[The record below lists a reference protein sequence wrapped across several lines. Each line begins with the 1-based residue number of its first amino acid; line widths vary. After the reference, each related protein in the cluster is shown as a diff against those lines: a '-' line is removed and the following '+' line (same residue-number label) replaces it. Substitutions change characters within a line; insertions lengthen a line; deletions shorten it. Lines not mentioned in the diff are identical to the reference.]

1 MRNIIKKLL
10 LISSFVMLA
19 SYTNAQDSPLGKP
32 KDEIRNSYQSLIPLI
47 KTLKSDS
54 CDIFEMPGGIE
65 TAFYY
70 KNNICIRTKQTF
82 PLVDS
87 VFLVDELSKRYKKT
101 GQDKWVTKNGKEEI
115 RFLTDSDEKQC
126 SIVFSEIKK

>member
-1 MRNIIKKLL
+1 
-10 LISSFVMLA
+10 MLA